1 MNNEEYFVTLDK
13 YIVSLQELRAEGITL
28 AKGIIGENLTK
39 DDLFFCASLDRCL
52 HLIDGEIVLLRE
64 RN

>member
-39 DDLFFCASLDRCL
+39 DDLFFCASLDRC
-52 HLIDGEIVLLRE
+52 V
-64 RN
+64 

>member
-28 AKGIIGENLTK
+28 AKGIIGESLTK
-39 DDLFFCASLDRCL
+39 DDLFFCASLDR
-52 HLIDGEIVLLRE
+52 
-64 RN
+64 